1 MGCPVLV
8 VIMERQGGFLISQIK
23 QIGGRVF
30 DRVLSEKN
38 IDAFNGAQ
46 GRILYI
52 LGQEDGVPISRLS
65 KETGLAMA
73 SLTSMLDRMEGAGL
87 VRRDRGD
94 QDRRKIL
101 IYLTDA
107 ARALEKDYNAVT
119 EEIEGIY
126 YKGFAPE
133 EIDALEGY
141 LRRVLRNVEEAL

>member
-1 MGCPVLV
+1 
-8 VIMERQGGFLISQIK
+8 MERQGGFLISQIK

-52 LGQEDGVPISRLS
+52 LWQEDGVPISRLS

-107 ARALEKDYNAVT
+107 AKALEKDYNAVT
-119 EEIEGIY
+119 EEIESIY

-133 EIDALEGY
+133 EIDTLEGY
-141 LRRVLRNVEEAL
+141 LRRVLQNVEEAL